1 MQKTFLLFLSL
12 LWMMP
17 GMAQIQ
23 TGAEQL
29 NAYLP
34 FLRDKQIA
42 LVVNQTSR
50 VGERHL
56 VDTLISQEIRIKA
69 LFAPEHGIRGDHG
82 AGEKVKSGLD
92 AQTGLPIISL
102 YGNHKKPTSDDLKG
116 VELIVFDIQD
126 VGARFYTYISTLHN
140 VMEACAEQ
148 NIPVLVLD
156 RPNPNGHYIDGP
168 MLDTTYRS
176 FVGMHPVPVVH
187 GMTIGEYA
195 MMINGEGWLK
205 GRIKCELAVIQLQ
218 DYTHQTPYSLPVP
231 PSPNLPNDLS
241 VQLYPSLCF
250 FEGTN
255 VSVGRGT
262 ATPFQIIGS
271 PFLKG
276 DFWDTSFTPLPNP
289 VAAPHPPHE
298 GKPCFGHSFLSMD
311 TLGFR
316 MDSLNIEWLVMAYQS
331 SPNKVTFF
339 NDFMRKLAGTEQ
351 LERQIRYGQ
360 SAEVIR
366 ESWQEGL
373 AAYRIIR
380 EKYLLYPL

>member
-1 MQKTFLLFLSL
+1 
-12 LWMMP
+12 MP
-17 GMAQIQ
+17 LTAQIQ

-34 FLRDKQIA
+34 FIRDKQIA

-50 VGERHL
+50 IGCSHL
-56 VDTLISQEIRIKA
+56 VDTLLAQNIQIKT

-82 AGEKVKSGLD
+82 AGEKVKSGVD

-102 YGNHKKPTSDDLKG
+102 YGNHKKPTAADLKG
-116 VELIVFDIQD
+116 VELLVFDIQD
-126 VGARFYTYISTLHN
+126 VGARFYTYISTLHY

-168 MLDTTYRS
+168 MLDTAYRS

-218 DYTHQTPYSLPVP
+218 EYTHDTPYFLPVA
-231 PSPNLPNDLS
+231 PSPNLPNNLS
-241 VQLYPSLCF
+241 IQLYPSLCF
-250 FEGTN
+250 FEGTS

-262 ATPFQIIGS
+262 ASPFQIIGS

-276 DFWDTSFTPLPNP
+276 NFWDTSFTPMPNP

-298 GKPCFGHSFLSMD
+298 AKKCIGHSFLAMD
-311 TLGFR
+311 TLGFQ
-316 MDSLNIEWLVMAYQS
+316 MNSLNIEWLILAYQS
-331 SPNKVTFF
+331 SSNKELFF
-339 NDFMRKLAGTEQ
+339 NDFLKKLAGGIE
-351 LERQIRYGQ
+351 LERQIKAGMTG
-360 SAEVIR
+360 AEIR
-366 ESWQEGL
+366 ATWQEGL
-373 AAYRIIR
+373 SQYKLIR
-380 EKYLLYPL
+380 GKYLLYPL

>member
-50 VGERHL
+50 VENTHL
-56 VDTLISQEIRIKA
+56 VDTLLSEEIQIKA

-82 AGEKVKSGLD
+82 AGEKVKSGRD
-92 AQTGLPIISL
+92 AKTGLPIISL
-102 YGNHKKPTSDDLKG
+102 YGNHKKPTQEDLKG
-116 VELIVFDIQD
+116 VELVVFDIQD
-126 VGARFYTYISTLHN
+126 VGARFYTYISTLHY
-140 VMEACAEQ
+140 VMEACAEK

-168 MLDTTYRS
+168 VLDTAYRS

-195 MMINGEGWLK
+195 MMINGEGWLA

-218 DYTHQTPYSLPVP
+218 GYTHQTPYSLPVP
-231 PSPNLPNDLS
+231 PSPNLPNSLS
-241 VQLYPSLCF
+241 IQLYPSLCF

-276 DFWDTSFTPLPNP
+276 DFWDTTFKPMPNP

-298 GKPCFGHSFLSMD
+298 GKTCYGYSFQSYNTPD
-311 TLGFR
+311 FR
-316 MDSLNIEWLVMAYQS
+316 MAILRIDWLILAYNS
-331 SPNKVTFF
+331 TENKEHFF
-339 NDFMRKLAGTEQ
+339 NDFLKKLAGTEQ
-351 LERQIRYGQ
+351 LEQQIKAGKT
-360 SAEVIR
+360 STEIR
-366 ESWQEGL
+366 AGWQEGL
-373 AAYRIIR
+373 DTYSVIR
-380 EKYLLYPL
+380 AKYLLYPL